1 MRITR
6 AIERAAVC
14 GADNRAIVDGSVV
27 RRWREVADRVAR
39 AGQAIA
45 ALPIAPGEHVGILA
59 ANGETFFTLDFA
71 IPWAGA
77 VAVPLN
83 TRLTPLE
90 LAFQLKDA
98 DVRTL
103 FYSREYAVTAAG
115 LKQDGAVRRIVAMD
129 EPDAAADDDLGAMI
143 ARGHPIDPAA
153 LGDHD
158 LAAIYYTGGTTG
170 LPKGVMLSHANL
182 YAMAANLLMSI
193 PFDETCT
200 VFHAAPMFHL
210 ADIATLFA
218 TMTAS
223 THVFRR
229 TFDAPDM
236 LRAFA
241 EHGVTHCFTVPA
253 VIERLA
259 SDPLASELDLS
270 ALRVLGYGGASMP
283 AASLDAARTRFPQ
296 VDFVQGFGQTEMAAA
311 TFLSPRWHRADA
323 PADKLRSCGQA
334 CPGYDLRIVD
344 EAGRE
349 VPRGT
354 VGEIVGRG
362 GNVMLGYWN
371 RPEETAEVMKDGW
384 LHTRD
389 LGHMDD
395 DGFIYITDR
404 AKDMIISGAENV
416 YSIEVENALSYHPG
430 IAESAVIGVPDAKW
444 GERVHAIVVPRAG
457 AVLDSEEIIAFCRT
471 RIAGYKCPKTIGLRA
486 DPLPRS
492 AAGKILK
499 GPLRDAYREGAI
511 PA

>member
-14 GADNRAIVDGSVV
+14 GPRNRAIIDGGIV
-27 RRWREVADRVAR
+27 RTWAEAADRIAR
-39 AGQAIA
+39 TGGALMTAGIHV
-45 ALPIAPGEHVGILA
+45 GDHVGILA
-59 ANGETFFTLDFA
+59 ANSDAFFTMDFA

-83 TRLTPLE
+83 TRLASAE

-98 DVRTL
+98 GVQTL
-103 FYSREYAVTAAG
+103 FYSREYARTAAG
-115 LKQDGAVRRIVAMD
+115 LKADGAVAKVIAMD
-129 EPDAAADDDLGAMI
+129 EPDPASDGDLAAMN
-143 ARGHPIDPAA
+143 ARSSPVPPVQ
-153 LGDHD
+153 LGDND

-182 YAMAANLLMSI
+182 YAMASNLLMAI

-210 ADIATLFA
+210 ADIATVFA

-236 LRAFA
+236 LHAFA
-241 EHGVTHCFTVPA
+241 DHGVTHCFTVPA
-253 VIERLA
+253 VIERLTA
-259 SDPLASELDLS
+259 DPLAAELDLS

-283 AASLDAARTRFPQ
+283 AASLDRARVRFPG
-296 VDFVQGFGQTEMAAA
+296 VDFIQGFGQTEMAAA
-311 TFLSPRWHRADA
+311 TFLSPRWHRLDA

-344 EAGRE
+344 EHGHE

-362 GNVMLGYWN
+362 GNVMMGYWN
-371 RPEETAEVMKDGW
+371 RPEETAEVMRGDW

-389 LGHMDD
+389 LGFMDD

-416 YSIEVENALSYHPG
+416 YSIEVENALSYHPD
-430 IAESAVIGVPDAKW
+430 IAESAVIGVPDATW
-444 GERVHAIVVPRAG
+444 GERVHAVIVPRAG
-457 AVLDSEEIIAFCRT
+457 ATLDQDEVIAFCRT
-471 RIAGYKCPKTIGLRA
+471 RIAGYKCPKTISVRGE
-486 DPLPRS
+486 PLPRS
-492 AAGKILK
+492 AAGKVVK
-499 GPLRDAYREGAI
+499 GPLREYHGAGDAA
-511 PA
+511 

>member
-6 AIERAAVC
+6 AIERAAIC
-14 GADNRAIVDGSVV
+14 GAANRAIIDGPVT
-27 RRWREVADRVAR
+27 RRWGEVADRVAR

-45 ALPIAPGEHVGILA
+45 ALPVAPGEHIGVLA
-59 ANGETFFTLDFA
+59 TNAETFFTLDFA

-83 TRLTPLE
+83 TRLTSME

-98 DVRTL
+98 GVTTL
-103 FYSREYAVTAAG
+103 FYSREFAATAAG
-115 LKQDGAVRRIVAMD
+115 LKEQGAVRRTIAMD
-129 EPDAAADDDLGAMI
+129 EPDAGADDDLAAMI
-143 ARGHPIDPAA
+143 SRGRPVDPAP

-182 YAMAANLLMSI
+182 YAMAANLLMAI

-210 ADIATLFA
+210 ADIATVFA

-259 SDPLASELDLS
+259 SDPLGAELDLS
-270 ALRVLGYGGASMP
+270 ALRVLGYGGAPMP
-283 AASLDAARTRFPQ
+283 AASLDAARARFPH

-311 TFLSPRWHRADA
+311 TFLSPRWHRAGA

-334 CPGYDLRIVD
+334 CPGYDLRIFD
-344 EAGRE
+344 ESGRE
-349 VPRGT
+349 ALRGT

-362 GNVMLGYWN
+362 GNVMMGYWN
-371 RPEETAEVMKDGW
+371 RPDETAEVMKDGW

-389 LGHMDD
+389 LGYMDE

-430 IAESAVIGVPDAKW
+430 VAESAVIGVPDAKW
-444 GERVHAIVVPRAG
+444 GERVHAVIVPRAG
-457 AVLDSEEIIAFCRT
+457 VTLDIDEVIAFCRT
-471 RIAGYKCPKTIGLRA
+471 RIAGYKCPKTVALRA
-486 DPLPRS
+486 EPLPRS
-492 AAGKILK
+492 AAGKVLK
-499 GPLRDAYREGAI
+499 GPLRKEHGQGAT
-511 PA
+511 A